1 MAHWER
7 LSGRKG
13 RECWKGRNIFS
24 YYFSSPHLINFV
36 STSFEEEGAG
46 GGCKEIRDRP
56 IRRQRLGILIL
67 VSVVAVP
74 LASS

>member
-13 RECWKGRNIFS
+13 REGWRGRNIFA

-46 GGCKEIRDRP
+46 GGV
-56 IRRQRLGILIL
+56 RRFGTDQSDAG
-67 VSVVAVP
+67 VSEY
-74 LASS
+74 